1 MKLYKGFDKN
11 MQCRGFQFEEG
22 KTYIHDGEIKLCEKG
37 FHACENPLDCF
48 NYYSPAESI
57 YREVEMEGISSEREE
72 DSKVAGKSIK
82 IGDRIRFGKIAQLA
96 VEYINSHIDKS
107 KKQQIM
113 KGNYSAASNTGYR
126 SAASNTGYRSAASNT
141 GDYSA
146 ASNTGNYSA
155 ASNTGNCSAASNT
168 GYCSAA
174 SNTGNCSAAS
184 NTGNCSAA
192 SNTGYRSAAS
202 NTGDFSAASN
212 TGYRSAASNTGN
224 YSAAEVS
231 GKQSVALAI
240 GKESKVRGALGCWIV
255 CAEWDENG
263 INDVQCVCVDG
274 EKIKPDVWYAL
285 KNSAFVEA

>member
-57 YREVEMEGISSEREE
+57 YREVEMEDVSDERKE

-82 IGDRIRFGKIAQLA
+82 IGARISFGKIAQLA

-107 KKQQIM
+107 KKQQVM
-113 KGNYSAASNTGYR
+113 EGNCSAASNTGNY
-126 SAASNTGYRSAASNT
+126 SAASNT

-146 ASNTGNYSA
+146 ASNTGDYSA
-155 ASNTGNCSAASNT
+155 ASNTGC
-168 GYCSAA
+168 Y
-174 SNTGNCSAAS
+174 
-184 NTGNCSAA
+184 SAA
-192 SNTGYRSAAS
+192 SNTGYR
-202 NTGDFSAASN
+202 
-212 TGYRSAASNTGN
+212 
-224 YSAAEVS
+224 SAAEVS

-240 GKESKVRGALGCWIV
+240 GKESRVRGALGCWIV

-263 INDVQCVCVDG
+263 IKDVQCVCVDG

-285 KNSAFVEA
+285 KNSAFVEE

>member
-82 IGDRIRFGKIAQLA
+82 IGARISFGKIAQLA
-96 VEYINSHIDKS
+96 VEDINSHIDKS
-107 KKQQIM
+107 KKQQVM
-113 KGNYSAASNTGYR
+113 EGNYSAASNTGNRSVASNTGNRSVASSTGDYSVASNTGYFSVASNTGNR
-126 SAASNTGYRSAASNT
+126 SAASNTGNCSVVSST

-146 ASNTGNYSA
+146 ASNTGNRSV
-155 ASNTGNCSAASNT
+155 ASST
-168 GYCSAA
+168 GYC
-174 SNTGNCSAAS
+174 
-184 NTGNCSAA
+184 
-192 SNTGYRSAAS
+192 
-202 NTGDFSAASN
+202 
-212 TGYRSAASNTGN
+212 
-224 YSAAEVS
+224 SAAEVS

-240 GKESKVRGALGCWIV
+240 GKESRVRGALGCWIV

-263 INDVQCVCVDG
+263 IKDVQCVRVDG
-274 EKIKPDVWYAL
+274 GKIKPDVWYTL
-285 KNSAFVEA
+285 KNSAFVED

>member
-11 MQCRGFQFEEG
+11 MQCRGFQFDEG

-57 YREVEMEGISSEREE
+57 YREVEMEDVSGERKE

-82 IGDRIRFGKIAQLA
+82 IGARISFGKIAQRA

-107 KKQQIM
+107 KKQQVM
-113 KGNYSAASNTGYR
+113 EGNYSAASNTGYC
-126 SAASNTGYRSAASNT
+126 SAASNT
-141 GDYSA
+141 GDCSASSNTGNCSA

-155 ASNTGNCSAASNT
+155 ASNTGS
-168 GYCSAA
+168 
-174 SNTGNCSAAS
+174 
-184 NTGNCSAA
+184 
-192 SNTGYRSAAS
+192 
-202 NTGDFSAASN
+202 
-212 TGYRSAASNTGN
+212 

-240 GKESKVRGALGCWIV
+240 GKESRVRGALGCWIV

-263 INDVQCVCVDG
+263 IKDVQCVRVDG
-274 EKIKPDVWYAL
+274 GKIKPDVWYTL
-285 KNSAFVEA
+285 KNSAFVED

>member
-57 YREVEMEGISSEREE
+57 YREVEMEDVSDERKE

-82 IGDRIRFGKIAQLA
+82 IGARISFGKIAQLA

-107 KKQQIM
+107 KKQQVM
-113 KGNYSAASNTGYR
+113 EGNC
-126 SAASNTGYRSAASNT
+126 SAASNT

-146 ASNTGNYSA
+146 ASNTG
-155 ASNTGNCSAASNT
+155 
-168 GYCSAA
+168 
-174 SNTGNCSAAS
+174 
-184 NTGNCSAA
+184 
-192 SNTGYRSAAS
+192 YR
-202 NTGDFSAASN
+202 
-212 TGYRSAASNTGN
+212 
-224 YSAAEVS
+224 SAAEVS

-240 GKESKVRGALGCWIV
+240 GKESRVRGALGCWIV
-255 CAEWDENG
+255 CAEWNENG
-263 INDVQCVCVDG
+263 IKDVQCICVDG
-274 EKIKPDVWYAL
+274 EKIKPAVWYTL
-285 KNSAFVEA
+285 KNGDFVEA

>member
-57 YREVEMEGISSEREE
+57 YREVEMEDVSDERKE

-82 IGDRIRFGKIAQLA
+82 IGARISFGKIAQLA

-107 KKQQIM
+107 KKQQVM
-113 KGNYSAASNTGYR
+113 EGYYSAASNTGYC
-126 SAASNTGYRSAASNT
+126 SAASNT

-146 ASNTGNYSA
+146 ASNTG
-155 ASNTGNCSAASNT
+155 
-168 GYCSAA
+168 
-174 SNTGNCSAAS
+174 
-184 NTGNCSAA
+184 
-192 SNTGYRSAAS
+192 YR
-202 NTGDFSAASN
+202 
-212 TGYRSAASNTGN
+212 
-224 YSAAEVS
+224 SAAEVS

-240 GKESKVRGALGCWIV
+240 GKESRVRGALGCWIV

-263 INDVQCVCVDG
+263 IKDVQCVRVDG
-274 EKIKPDVWYAL
+274 GKIKPDVWYTL
-285 KNSAFVEA
+285 KNSAFVED

>member
-57 YREVEMEGISSEREE
+57 YREVEMEDVSDERKE

-82 IGDRIRFGKIAQLA
+82 IGARISFGKIAQRA

-107 KKQQIM
+107 KKQQVM
-113 KGNYSAASNTGYR
+113 EGNYSAASNTGDR
-126 SAASNTGYRSAASNT
+126 
-141 GDYSA
+141 
-146 ASNTGNYSA
+146 
-155 ASNTGNCSAASNT
+155 
-168 GYCSAA
+168 
-174 SNTGNCSAAS
+174 
-184 NTGNCSAA
+184 
-192 SNTGYRSAAS
+192 
-202 NTGDFSAASN
+202 
-212 TGYRSAASNTGN
+212 
-224 YSAAEVS
+224 SAAEVS

-240 GKESKVRGALGCWIV
+240 GKESRVRGALGCWIV
-255 CAEWDENG
+255 CVEWDENG
-263 INDVQCVCVDG
+263 IKDVQCVCVDG

-285 KNSAFVEA
+285 KNGDFVED

>member
-22 KTYIHDGEIKLCEKG
+22 KTYIHDGKIKLCKQG

-48 NYYSPAESI
+48 NYYSTAESI
-57 YREVEMEGISSEREE
+57 YREVEMEDVSDERKE

-82 IGDRIRFGKIAQLA
+82 IGARISFGKIAQLA

-107 KKQQIM
+107 KKQQVR
-113 KGNYSAASNTGYR
+113 NTGNR
-126 SAASNTGYRSAASNT
+126 SADSNT

-146 ASNTGNYSA
+146 ASNTGY
-155 ASNTGNCSAASNT
+155 
-168 GYCSAA
+168 
-174 SNTGNCSAAS
+174 
-184 NTGNCSAA
+184 
-192 SNTGYRSAAS
+192 
-202 NTGDFSAASN
+202 
-212 TGYRSAASNTGN
+212 

-240 GKESKVRGALGCWIV
+240 GKESRVRGALGCWIV

-263 INDVQCVCVDG
+263 IKDVQCVCVDG

-285 KNSAFVEA
+285 KNSAFVEE

>member
-82 IGDRIRFGKIAQLA
+82 IGARISFGKIAQLA
-96 VEYINSHIDKS
+96 VEDINSHIDKS
-107 KKQQIM
+107 KKQQVM
-113 KGNYSAASNTGYR
+113 E
-126 SAASNTGYRSAASNT
+126 
-141 GDYSA
+141 
-146 ASNTGNYSA
+146 GNYSA
-155 ASNTGNCSAASNT
+155 ASNTGNRSVASST
-168 GYCSAA
+168 GYC
-174 SNTGNCSAAS
+174 
-184 NTGNCSAA
+184 
-192 SNTGYRSAAS
+192 
-202 NTGDFSAASN
+202 
-212 TGYRSAASNTGN
+212 
-224 YSAAEVS
+224 SAAEVS

-240 GKESKVRGALGCWIV
+240 GKESRVRGALGCWIV

-263 INDVQCVCVDG
+263 IKDVQCVRVDG
-274 EKIKPDVWYAL
+274 GKIKPDVWYTL
-285 KNSAFVEA
+285 KNGDFVEA

>member
-22 KTYIHDGEIKLCEKG
+22 KTYIHDGKIKLCKQG

-48 NYYSPAESI
+48 NYYSTAESI
-57 YREVEMEGISSEREE
+57 YREVEMEDVSDERKE

-82 IGDRIRFGKIAQLA
+82 IGARISFGKIAQLA

-107 KKQQIM
+107 KKQQVRNT
-113 KGNYSAASNTGYR
+113 GNRSADSNTGDY
-126 SAASNTGYRSAASNT
+126 SAASNT

-146 ASNTGNYSA
+146 ASNTGY
-155 ASNTGNCSAASNT
+155 
-168 GYCSAA
+168 
-174 SNTGNCSAAS
+174 
-184 NTGNCSAA
+184 
-192 SNTGYRSAAS
+192 
-202 NTGDFSAASN
+202 
-212 TGYRSAASNTGN
+212 

-240 GKESKVRGALGCWIV
+240 GKESRVRGALGCWIV

-263 INDVQCVCVDG
+263 IKDVQCVCVDG

-285 KNSAFVEA
+285 KNSAFVEE

>member
-57 YREVEMEGISSEREE
+57 YREVKMEDVSDERKE

-82 IGDRIRFGKIAQLA
+82 IGARISFGKIAQLA

-107 KKQQIM
+107 KKQQVM
-113 KGNYSAASNTGYR
+113 EGNCSAASNTGNYSAASNTGDYSASSNTGCYSAASNTGYYSAASNTGYR

-146 ASNTGNYSA
+146 SSNTGDCSA
-155 ASNTGNCSAASNT
+155 SSNTGD
-168 GYCSAA
+168 Y
-174 SNTGNCSAAS
+174 
-184 NTGNCSAA
+184 SAA
-192 SNTGYRSAAS
+192 SNTGYRSASS
-202 NTGDFSAASN
+202 NTGDYSAASN
-212 TGYRSAASNTGN
+212 TGD

-240 GKESKVRGALGCWIV
+240 GKESRVRGALGCWIV
-255 CAEWDENG
+255 CAEWNENG
-263 INDVQCVCVDG
+263 IKDVQCICVDG
-274 EKIKPDVWYAL
+274 EKIKPAVWYTL
-285 KNSAFVEA
+285 KNGDFVEA